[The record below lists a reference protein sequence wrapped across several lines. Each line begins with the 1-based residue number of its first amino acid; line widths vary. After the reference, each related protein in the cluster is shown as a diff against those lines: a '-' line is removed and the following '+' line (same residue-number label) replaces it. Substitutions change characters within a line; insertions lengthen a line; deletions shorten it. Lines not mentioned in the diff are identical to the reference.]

1 MSRAREIA
9 TRIGSLKELRDV
21 IGAMRALAAAQMQ
34 QAQRSLEA
42 VNRYSNVIA
51 GALVESA
58 SLLPSRSAPF
68 GATTAKR
75 RALLVFGSEH
85 GFCGALNSRL
95 IAEARGALNQ
105 EPGECSLV
113 MAGTRFAQRAIEQG
127 LRADGTLAMATH
139 SAGVTTAARRIA
151 DEINRVITTANI
163 GRLEVVHGSY
173 VAGRRIRIQ
182 RFSLLPLDARMFSA
196 STPSIPPVSNL
207 TPDALF
213 EELAAEYLFAM
224 IERAAMESFASENAA
239 RFRAMEA
246 ARENIDNKLRDLIRL
261 AQQVRQESVTTEVLD
276 LIAGSEAIGKGR
288 H

>member
-9 TRIGSLKELRDV
+9 TRIGSLKELLDV

-51 GALVESA
+51 GALAESA
-58 SLLPSRSAPF
+58 SLLSSSPVPF
-68 GATTAKR
+68 GAPTAKR

-85 GFCGALNSRL
+85 GFCGPFNAWL
-95 IAEARGALNQ
+95 IAETRRALGH

-113 MAGTRFAQRAIEQG
+113 MVGTRFAQRAIEQG
-127 LRADGTLAMATH
+127 LRADLTLAMATH
-139 SAGVTTAARRIA
+139 SAGATSAARRIA
-151 DEINRVITTANI
+151 DEMNRVITTANI

-173 VAGRRIRIQ
+173 VAGKQIRIE
-182 RFSLLPLDARMFSA
+182 RLSLLPLDAKMFSA
-196 STPSIPPVSNL
+196 STPSMPPVSNL
-207 TPDALF
+207 TTDALF
-213 EELAAEYLFAM
+213 EELATEYLFAM
-224 IERAAMESFASENAA
+224 LERAAMESFAAENAA

-246 ARENIDNKLRDLIRL
+246 ARENIDNKLRDLTRL